1 MAKPSRLGLCS
12 SFVVVATLAAA
23 PAFARGQPELIE
35 LMGHKWG
42 KGHPTEAL
50 QQRFPAGSSEAA
62 LIDALKASDFHLGK
76 PKADGSR
83 YARNYWGGGLACT
96 DIYTVTWRADAGRVA
111 EIKGD
116 VEGSC

>member
-1 MAKPSRLGLCS
+1 MRLRSILIP
-12 SFVVVATLAAA
+12 TLAAALTFTAAA
-23 PAFARGQPELIE
+23 PAFARQPALIE

-50 QQRFPAGSSEAA
+50 RGRFPAGSSEAE
-62 LIDALKASDFHLGK
+62 LIAALKASDFKLSSV
-76 PKADGSR
+76 KADGSR
-83 YARNYWGGGLACT
+83 YARNYWGGGMACT

-111 EIKGD
+111 EIRGD